1 VSARGLVLLLA
12 IGTLLIAGCG
22 DDANPSDVTDPGAG
36 ITRQIS
42 GRWKGEL
49 HQQGLKPFQIAVD
62 LGADG
67 MGQVAYTG
75 INCGGDW
82 TLDGV
87 QPSTPPGYL
96 FTEEINQGAGGT
108 CKGTGTVSLSPIQA
122 HLPNQP
128 AYNQL
133 NYRFTGGGVTS
144 TGLLRRTDA
153 AHLTPIFKQA
163 GLDPAPVESPG

>member
-1 VSARGLVLLLA
+1 VSARGLVLFGA
-12 IGTLLIAGCG
+12 IGALLIAGC
-22 DDANPSDVTDPGAG
+22 DDGNPTDVTDPGEG

-42 GRWKGEL
+42 GRWKGKL
-49 HQQGLKPFQIAVD
+49 HQEGLKPFQVAVD

-87 QPSTPPGYL
+87 QPTTPPGYL
-96 FTEEINQGAGGT
+96 FAEEINQGAGGT
-108 CKGTGTVSLSPIQA
+108 CKGTGTVSLAPIQA
-122 HLPNQP
+122 HAPNEP
-128 AYNQL
+128 AYNRL

-153 AHLTPIFKQA
+153 AQLVPIFEQA
-163 GLDPAPVESPG
+163 GLDPAPVETPG